1 MAVRKV
7 ADGVF
12 VVSAS
17 DKRIE
22 YFENLFPVPDG
33 AAYNSYVVT
42 DEKTA
47 VLDGADAAVASEFL
61 EGVGKALDGRTLDY
75 VVINHLEPDH
85 SAALGCLIARYPEA
99 TLVGNAKTKAMAAI
113 YLDADRVAKMQVVA
127 DGETLSLGKRAL
139 GFVMTPMVHW
149 PESMVAY
156 DATDGILFAQDA
168 FGAFGS
174 VDGCVFDDEADFGEK
189 YIDEMRRYYANIVGK
204 YGAQVAAVLK
214 KVAALDVK
222 TICPIHGL
230 IIRKHIAEAV
240 ELYSKWSGYA
250 PEKRGVV
257 IAYASMYGNTKRAA
271 FELAA
276 RLAERGV
283 KEIVVRD
290 LSRTDVSYIVA
301 DAFKYSHMVLA
312 SVSYNGGLYPK
323 TEALLADLKALNVQN
338 RAFSLI
344 ENGSWAPCAA
354 RQMKEKLDA
363 LKAVRYVGETL
374 TVRGSVLDEAALDA
388 LAAAIAADVK
398 A

>member
-61 EGVGKALDGRTLDY
+61 EGVVKALGGRPLDY
-75 VVINHLEPDH
+75 IVINHLEPDH

-127 DGETLSLGKRAL
+127 EGETLSLGKRAL
-139 GFVMTPMVHW
+139 SFVMTPMVHW

-156 DATDGILFAQDA
+156 GILFAQDA

-240 ELYSKWSGYA
+240 ELYSKWSSYA
-250 PEKRGVV
+250 PEKRGVA

-290 LSRTDVSYIVA
+290 LSRTDVSYVVA
-301 DAFKYSHMVLA
+301 DAFKYSHMALA

-323 TEALLADLKALNVQN
+323 TEALLADFKALNVQN

>member
-61 EGVGKALDGRTLDY
+61 EGVGKALGGRPLDY
-75 VVINHLEPDH
+75 IVINHLEPDH

-127 DGETLSLGKRAL
+127 EGETLSLGKRAL
-139 GFVMTPMVHW
+139 SFVMTPMVHW

-290 LSRTDVSYIVA
+290 LSRTDVSYVVA
-301 DAFKYSHMVLA
+301 DAFKYSHMALA

-323 TEALLADLKALNVQN
+323 TEALLADFKALNVQN

-388 LAAAIAADVK
+388 LAATIAADVK

>member
-47 VLDGADAAVASEFL
+47 VLDGADSAVASEFL
-61 EGVGKALDGRTLDY
+61 EGVGKALGGRSLDY
-75 VVINHLEPDH
+75 IVINHLEPDH

-113 YLDADRVAKMQVVA
+113 YLDADRVAKMRVVA
-127 DGETLSLGKRAL
+127 EGETLSLGKRAL
-139 GFVMTPMVHW
+139 SFVMTPMVHW

-230 IIRKHIAEAV
+230 IVRKHIAEAV
-240 ELYSKWSGYA
+240 ELYSKWSSYA

-290 LSRTDVSYIVA
+290 LSRTDVSYVVA
-301 DAFKYSHMVLA
+301 DAFKYSHMALA

-323 TEALLADLKALNVQN
+323 TEALLADFKALNVQN

-388 LAAAIAADVK
+388 LATAIAADVK

>member
-61 EGVGKALDGRTLDY
+61 EGVGKALGGRPLDY
-75 VVINHLEPDH
+75 IVINHLEPDH
-85 SAALGCLIARYPEA
+85 SAALGCLIGRYPEA

-127 DGETLSLGKRAL
+127 EGETLSLGKRAL
-139 GFVMTPMVHW
+139 SFVMTPMVHW

-174 VDGCVFDDEADFGEK
+174 VDGCA
-189 YIDEMRRYYANIVGK
+189 IT
-204 YGAQVAAVLK
+204 L
-214 KVAALDVK
+214 
-222 TICPIHGL
+222 T
-230 IIRKHIAEAV
+230 
-240 ELYSKWSGYA
+240 
-250 PEKRGVV
+250 
-257 IAYASMYGNTKRAA
+257 
-271 FELAA
+271 
-276 RLAERGV
+276 
-283 KEIVVRD
+283 
-290 LSRTDVSYIVA
+290 
-301 DAFKYSHMVLA
+301 
-312 SVSYNGGLYPK
+312 
-323 TEALLADLKALNVQN
+323 
-338 RAFSLI
+338 
-344 ENGSWAPCAA
+344 SWASTARKLPPCSKKSP
-354 RQMKEKLDA
+354 RS
-363 LKAVRYVGETL
+363 T
-374 TVRGSVLDEAALDA
+374 
-388 LAAAIAADVK
+388 
-398 A
+398 